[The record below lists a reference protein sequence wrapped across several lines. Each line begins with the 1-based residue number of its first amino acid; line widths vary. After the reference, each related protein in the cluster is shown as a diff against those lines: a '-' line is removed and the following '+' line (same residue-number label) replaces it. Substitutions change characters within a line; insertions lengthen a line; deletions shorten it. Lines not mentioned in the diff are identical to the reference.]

1 MSETVS
7 TDEVRF
13 AATSRSLWDDSVTE
27 TEFADW
33 LNSVKAEAFEEGW
46 ADHYVFPGSKRNP
59 YRAKEEA

>member
-1 MSETVS
+1 MSVT
-7 TDEVRF
+7 TDEVRE
-13 AATSRSLWDDSVTE
+13 AATSRSLFDVSVTE
-27 TEFADW
+27 AEFADW

>member
-13 AATSRSLWDDSVTE
+13 ATTYRSLWDDSVTE

-46 ADHYVFPGSKRNP
+46 ADHYVLPGSKRNP
-59 YRAKEEA
+59 YRVKEEA

>member
-1 MSETVS
+1 MSVT

-13 AATSRSLWDDSVTE
+13 AATSRSLFDVSVTE
-27 TEFADW
+27 TEFNDW